1 VNSRRRRKAGI
12 VAATVAVL
20 IVASVVLTGLILVY
34 RPLATT
40 DGEFRLLGLD
50 ERAQVLRDSYG
61 VPHVYAQTAHD
72 VFYLQGYVTAQDRLF
87 QMDLYRRAGAG
98 RLAEVLGGP
107 ALDSDKQFRTFG
119 LARVAA
125 RELSLLRDDT
135 RQNLTAYAEGV
146 NKFLEGHGDSLPL
159 EFVILGYRPERWS
172 TLDSLI
178 VAKLQAYDAAKN
190 LDQELLRAGLATRF
204 GTGVLRTLL
213 PDPSGRALSVD
224 ERAWAAVA
232 PYLSAGASSP
242 TGALALSS
250 VLPDAGEG
258 IGSNCW
264 ALSGS
269 RTATGKP
276 ILAGDPHLAVRNPS
290 IWYEIGLE
298 GAGYKLVGFSFAG
311 IPGIGIGHN
320 DRIAWTFTYAY
331 TDTQDLFVE
340 RQDPTDPRRYEY
352 KGQFEAATFVREKID
367 VKGRADPVIV
377 DVAITRHGPIVTAVL
392 KGQTAPLA
400 LRWTALDPGRLLDF
414 VFDLARAGSW
424 QEFRAAASNFTGA
437 AVSACYADVD
447 GHIGYQ
453 LIGQLPARKGDGQ
466 MPVPGWTGEY
476 DWTGVLPLDAN
487 PSLLDPSSGVIVNSN
502 DRPTQDPHN
511 AAYVGEWDPGF
522 RATYIAQR
530 LARIAK
536 ADLSAMRAIQT
547 DYTST
552 PVARWREAILAATP
566 KSDLQRRAQGLVRD
580 WDGTLAAQ
588 SGGAAVTEAWLVH
601 MLARTFQDQ
610 LGDSLYAD
618 YLGHG
623 RAGFALHELLARP
636 DDPWFSDAG
645 DPSVRG
651 RDGLAAVALED
662 ATRELVARFGT
673 DPAKWRWGDL
683 HTVTFEHPL
692 AIGPLALL
700 LNIGPLPRAGDG
712 FSVNNGAYDP
722 AKPYRQT
729 TNASERMI
737 ADLSDLDNSLSVT
750 PEGESGQPGSKYWG
764 DQTPLWNA
772 GDYKPMR
779 FSRDRLGRIDG
790 ILVFRPR

>member
-1 VNSRRRRKAGI
+1 VTRRWRKAGI
-12 VAATVAVL
+12 VAATVAL
-20 IVASVVLTGLILVY
+20 LFVATLVLTGLILVY
-34 RPLATT
+34 RPLATI
-40 DGEFRLLGLD
+40 DGEYRLIGL
-50 ERAQVLRDSYG
+50 EQRAEVLRDSYG
-61 VPHVYAQTAHD
+61 VPHIFAQTAHD
-72 VFYLQGYVTAQDRLF
+72 LFYLQGYVTAQDRLF
-87 QMDLYRRAGAG
+87 QMELYRRAGEG
-98 RLAEVLGGP
+98 RLAEVLGEP

-125 RELSLLRDDT
+125 QEFGLLRDDT
-135 RQNLTAYAEGV
+135 RQNLSAYADGV

-159 EFVILGYRPERWS
+159 EFIILGYRPERWS
-172 TLDSLI
+172 TLDSLV
-178 VAKLQAYDAAKN
+178 VAKLQAYDAANN
-190 LDQELLRAGLATRF
+190 LDQELLRSGLASRF
-204 GTGVLRTLL
+204 GTGVLATLM
-213 PDPSGRALSVD
+213 PDPSGHAAAVD

-232 PYLSAGASSP
+232 PYLSAGVSLGGTA
-242 TGALALSS
+242 ALSS
-250 VLPDAGEG
+250 LLPGAGDG
-258 IGSNCW
+258 TGSNCW
-264 ALSGS
+264 ALAGS

-311 IPGIGIGHN
+311 IPGVVIGHN
-320 DRIAWTFTYAY
+320 DRIAWTLTYAY

-352 KGQFEAATFVREKID
+352 KGQFETATFVRESIG

-377 DVAITRHGPIVTAVL
+377 DVAITRHGPIITPVL

-400 LRWTALDPGRLLDF
+400 LRWTALDPGRLIDF
-414 VFDLARAGSW
+414 VFKLARAGTW
-424 QEFRAAASNFTGA
+424 QDFRAAASDFSGA

-453 LIGQLPARKGDGQ
+453 LVGQLPARKGDGQ

-476 DWTGVLPLDAN
+476 DWTGVLPFDAN
-487 PSLLDPSSGVIVNSN
+487 PTLLDPQSGVIVNAN

-511 AAYVGEWDPGF
+511 PAYIGEWDPGF
-522 RATYIAQR
+522 RARYIAQR
-530 LARIAK
+530 LASLAK
-536 ADLSAMRAIQT
+536 ADVPAMRAIQT

-552 PVARWREAILAATP
+552 PVGRWREVILAASP
-566 KSDLQRRAQGLVRD
+566 KTDLQRRAQTLVRD
-580 WDGTLAAQ
+580 WDGTLSAQ
-588 SGGAAVTEAWLVH
+588 SGGAAVTEAWLVR
-601 MLARTFQDQ
+601 MLSRTFQQ
-610 LGDSLYAD
+610 KLGDTLYAD
-618 YLGHG
+618 YLGHA
-623 RAGFALHELLARP
+623 RAVFALYELLAHL
-636 DDPWFSDAG
+636 DDPWFSIAG

-651 RDGLAAVALED
+651 RDGVSTVALED

-683 HTVTFEHPL
+683 HTITFEHPL

-700 LNIGPLPRAGDG
+700 LNIGPMPRSGDG

-722 AKPYRQT
+722 AKPYKQT

-737 ADLSDLDNSLSVT
+737 ADLSDLDNSLSIT

-764 DQTPLWNA
+764 DQAALWNA

-779 FSRDRLGRIDG
+779 FSKDRLGWIDG
-790 ILVFRPR
+790 MLVFRPR